1 MAGLE
6 DQINSILSNPQ
17 MMQSIMAMAGSMGT
31 PPAPEPKPQP
41 QPQMPF
47 DPAAMQSMMTLL
59 RSTQP
64 DKKQQQLLQA
74 LGAYLSGDKM
84 NRLQKAMQAAQIAKF
99 ASSALSSGK
108 GGR

>member
-17 MMQSIMAMAGSMGT
+17 MMQSIMAMAGSMSAPS
-31 PPAPEPKPQP
+31 PPEQKPQP
-41 QPQMPF
+41 EAQMPF

-59 RSTQP
+59 QSAQP
-64 DKKQQQLLQA
+64 DRKQQQLLQA
-74 LGAYLSGDKM
+74 MGTYLSGEKM
-84 NRLQKAMQAAQIAKF
+84 NRLQKAMQAAQIARF
-99 ASSALSSGK
+99 ASSAFSSGK

>member
-31 PPAPEPKPQP
+31 PPAPEPKPQA
-41 QPQMPF
+41 QMPF

-64 DKKQQQLLQA
+64 DQKQQQLLQA
-74 LGAYLSGDKM
+74 MGAYLSGEKM
-84 NRLQKAMQAAQIAKF
+84 ARLQKAMQAARIARF